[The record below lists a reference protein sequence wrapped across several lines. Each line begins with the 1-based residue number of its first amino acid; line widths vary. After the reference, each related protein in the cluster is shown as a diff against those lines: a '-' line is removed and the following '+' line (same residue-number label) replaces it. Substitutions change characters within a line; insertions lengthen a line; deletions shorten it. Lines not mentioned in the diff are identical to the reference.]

1 MKTTKI
7 LLTSMLALSLFA
19 CSDDDDDDD
28 DEVASSSSSSVEET
42 ASNSV
47 FVFGSD
53 YTSGE
58 LRYIV
63 GDSALS
69 SESLEFYQD
78 SKVIAA
84 GGALYVLERY
94 GADNVSLIDVES
106 FGSDSAVVWQ
116 TSLDDASNPSDLVA
130 YDETSVWVSLEGN
143 GDILQLSTE
152 DGGKVKDISTD
163 DFISEGGTSSN
174 VVDIEISGDTL
185 FALMQRYV
193 YDAETYSTTY
203 PLGVIGIY
211 DAEKG
216 DLLDSIQL
224 LTQNPTAM
232 KFYDGALYVASQ
244 GPYNDSWGTDAD
256 SLRGIEKV
264 DVAALTSEI
273 VVSGEDLGGG
283 VYQFALDTG
292 DGLAYAAIY
301 KSYGDVP
308 LVKVDLATGKVST
321 VSGVSDVEGSLAYD
335 SASGLLYIGD
345 RTYGSEAVYVYDG
358 ASVSEIDIGTALAP
372 YSIAAF

>member
-7 LLTSMLALSLFA
+7 LLTSMLALALFA

-28 DEVASSSSSSVEET
+28 DDVSASSSSSVEET

-58 LRYIV
+58 LRYVV

-78 SKVIAA
+78 SKVIVA
-84 GGALYVLERY
+84 GGALYVLERS
-94 GADNVSLIDVES
+94 GADNISLIDVES

-116 TSLDDASNPSDLVA
+116 ASLDDYSNPSDVVA
-130 YDETSVWVSLEGN
+130 YDETSIWVSLEGT
-143 GDILQLSTE
+143 GDILHLSTE

-163 DFISEGGTSSN
+163 EFISEGGSSSN
-174 VVDIEISGDTL
+174 VVDIEVSGDTL

-193 YDAETYSTTY
+193 YDAETYSTTF

-224 LTQNPTAM
+224 LTRNPTAM

-264 DVAALTSEI
+264 DLATLTSEL
-273 VVSGEDLGGG
+273 VVSGEELGGG

-308 LVKVDLATGKVST
+308 LVKVDLATAKVST

-335 SASGLLYIGD
+335 AASGLLYIGD
-345 RTYGSEAVYVYDG
+345 RSYGSEAVYVYDG
-358 ASVSEIDIGTALAP
+358 ASVSEIDIGSALAP

>member
-7 LLTSMLALSLFA
+7 LLTSMLALALFA

-28 DEVASSSSSSVEET
+28 DSSASSSSSSVEET

-78 SKVIAA
+78 SKIVVA

-94 GADNVSLIDVES
+94 GADNISLIDAES
-106 FGSDSAVVWQ
+106 FGGDSAVVWQ
-116 TSLDDASNPSDLVA
+116 TSLDDASNPSDVVA
-130 YDETSVWVSLEGN
+130 YDETSIWVSLEGN
-143 GDILQLSTE
+143 GDILHLSTE

-193 YDAETYSTTY
+193 YDSETYTTTY

-264 DVAALTSEI
+264 DVATLSSELL
-273 VVSGEDLGGG
+273 VSGEDLGGG
-283 VYQFALDTG
+283 IYQFALDSD

-335 SASGLLYIGD
+335 SGSGLLYIGD

-358 ASVSEIDIGTALAP
+358 ATASEIDIGTALAP

>member
-130 YDETSVWVSLEGN
+130 YDETSIWVSLEGN
-143 GDILQLSTE
+143 GDILHLSTE
-152 DGGKVKDISTD
+152 DGSKVKDISTD

-193 YDAETYSTTY
+193 YDSETYSTTY

-264 DVAALTSEI
+264 DVASLTSEI

>member
-84 GGALYVLERY
+84 VGALYVLERY

-130 YDETSVWVSLEGN
+130 YDETSIWVSLEGN

-308 LVKVDLATGKVST
+308 LVKVDLATGKVSS